1 MSGFKTYR
9 FFKRVVRKKINMAS
23 GRLYPSYYISLPSS
37 LVSELNLKEGDMV
50 AVYIRKY
57 YPRKGGKK

>member
-1 MSGFKTYR
+1 
-9 FFKRVVRKKINMAS
+9 MAS

-37 LVSELNLKEGDMV
+37 LVSELNLREGDMV

-57 YPRKGGKK
+57 YPRKGGKNENQKTRQGTN

>member
-1 MSGFKTYR
+1 
-9 FFKRVVRKKINMAS
+9 MAS